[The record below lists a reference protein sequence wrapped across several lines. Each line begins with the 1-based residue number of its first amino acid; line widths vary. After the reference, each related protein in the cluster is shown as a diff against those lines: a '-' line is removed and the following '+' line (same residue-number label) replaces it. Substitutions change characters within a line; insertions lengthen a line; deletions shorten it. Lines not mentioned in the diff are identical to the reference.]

1 MTIFKTSIIG
11 YNKKQVRKY
20 MRSQAKNDQVI
31 MEKQKQRIYL
41 LREDNAQLNMK
52 LNGYKHRERAIL
64 SAMIDSRDYAE
75 RILIQSREKA
85 IKELQA
91 LKHDIGYIK
100 SLDNLTP
107 YQLALAIDKTCT
119 IIAENI
125 NEIRQSNQ

>member
-1 MTIFKTSIIG
+1 
-11 YNKKQVRKY
+11 